1 LWEDDP
7 LDDIVFE
14 QDYRMTAEDSAENA
28 RALEIF
34 DRAFNGSFIKGFT
47 AAMDAIPKVIVPKD
61 KEDYEYLLSRCDAV
75 AKRHHWMVKGAVD
88 HHRWYSYIDL
98 TMPLPEF
105 DDAGSLV
112 LLREIAERATTVTF
126 EKKEKCGIGIHIMI
140 DYFQELMIEEH
151 RSYLEFDAISN
162 DAKLAEMVGIQPLS
176 PEMEEKAQRLNAILD
191 RFDAETEH
199 DRTTVFKALLE
210 YMSKSKDQTL
220 DRMVELAE
228 KLLEATLNEQSEA
241 NQEEQ

>member
-1 LWEDDP
+1 
-7 LDDIVFE
+7 LDDIIFE
-14 QDYRMTAEDSAENA
+14 QDYRITAEDVAENA

-34 DRAFNGSFIKGFT
+34 DRAFNGSFIKDFT

-61 KEDYEYLLSRCDAV
+61 KESYEYLLSRCDAV
-75 AKRHHWMVKGAVD
+75 AKRRHWMVKGVVD
-88 HHRWYSYIDL
+88 YHRWYSYIDL

-105 DDAGSLV
+105 DDADSLV

-126 EKKEKCGIGIHIMI
+126 EPLEDSGIRLHIMI
-140 DYFQELMIEEH
+140 NYFQELMNEEH

-162 DAKLAEMVGIQPLS
+162 DEKLAAMVGIQPLS
-176 PEMEEKAQRLNAILD
+176 PEMEEKVQRLNTILD
-191 RFDAETEH
+191 RFDAETEY

-210 YMSKSKDQTL
+210 HMPKEKEQTF
-220 DRMVELAE
+220 DCMVELAE
-228 KLLEATLNEQSEA
+228 KLLEAALNEQSGA